1 MGAQR
6 CTSRDVLFEI
16 LLNLPLE
23 EEETPRTSY
32 AAVERLTGT
41 GELVEGY
48 SARSKGLG

>member
-1 MGAQR
+1 MR
-6 CTSRDVLFEI
+6 RDGLFEI

-32 AAVERLTGT
+32 AAVESLTAT
-41 GELVEGY
+41 GEFVGGY